1 MGMVVKRC
9 YSFEIQKVVGPSL
22 KWSLFYF
29 YKEGKVLNMNLQLED
44 KLVVVTGST
53 SGIGKGIVKSFL
65 QEGAR
70 VILNGRNEN
79 RVNQAVDELSAYGK
93 VYGIAADLSESSQ
106 ALEFLLK
113 VKEYGEIDV
122 LVNNMGVFEVKEF
135 ESVTDEEWMNYF
147 NVNVLSAVRLSREIL
162 PEMLKRNSGRIIN
175 ISSEAGVKPLPQM
188 IPYSVSK
195 SALISLS
202 RGLAELTKGTKVTVN
217 SVLPGPTWT
226 EGVESYMAGAAKAE
240 NENLEVFTEN
250 YFKKNEPTSLIQ
262 RFATVEEVADTVV
275 FLASQKASAINGTA
289 QKVEGGIIRSL

>member
-1 MGMVVKRC
+1 M
-9 YSFEIQKVVGPSL
+9 
-22 KWSLFYF
+22 
-29 YKEGKVLNMNLQLED
+29 LNMNLQLED

-53 SGIGKGIVKSFL
+53 SGIGRGIVKSFL

-70 VILNGRNEN
+70 VILNGRNQE

-93 VYGIAADLSESSQ
+93 VYGIAADLSEASQ

-113 VKEYGEIDV
+113 VKEYGGIDV

-147 NVNVLSAVRLSREIL
+147 NVNVLSAVRLSREVL

-226 EGVESYMAGAAKAE
+226 EGVESYMVGAAKAE
-240 NENLEVFTEN
+240 NENLDTFTEN